1 MIEDGS
7 ACPHQKDRAA
17 MSSSKSS
24 NDLRLGFLCV
34 VETDRAGF
42 VGGILVTNRL
52 GRPLEFQCTTPVK
65 PNRTQVILYG
75 PTLRSFVFGELI
87 GKTLCERLNAK
98 PQLLLIDQ
106 PELLSLREHV
116 AAPVGCLIEDDE
128 QRRELP
134 DETLLSVGRQHIRFH
149 ADHSDDHDAGQQLCE
164 QIPADA
170 DLKEP
175 LERVREALEETLRAV
190 AAA

>member
-1 MIEDGS
+1 
-7 ACPHQKDRAA
+7 
-17 MSSSKSS
+17 MSSSKSN

-34 VETDRAGF
+34 VETESAGF

-75 PTLRSFVFGELI
+75 PTLRSFVSGELI
-87 GKTLCERLNAK
+87 GKTLCERLNAR
-98 PQLLLIDQ
+98 PQLLLVDQ
-106 PELLSLREHV
+106 PEMLSLRDSLPIPIACLV
-116 AAPVGCLIEDDE
+116 AE
-128 QRRELP
+128 QGRGELP
-134 DETLLSVGRQHIRFH
+134 DQTLLGVGHNHLSFH
-149 ADHSDDHDAGQQLCE
+149 SEHPEDHDTARELCE

-170 DLKEP
+170 DLNEP
-175 LERVREALEETLRAV
+175 LERVREALEETLRST

>member
-1 MIEDGS
+1 MNEDGS
-7 ACPHQKDRAA
+7 AHPHKKVRVP

-34 VETDRAGF
+34 VETESTGF

-75 PTLRSFVFGELI
+75 PTLRSFVSGELI
-87 GKTLCERLNAK
+87 GKTLCERLNAH
-98 PQLLLIDQ
+98 PHLVLIDQ
-106 PELLSLREHV
+106 PELLSLREFLSI
-116 AAPVGCLIEDDE
+116 PVGCLVAEVE
-128 QRRELP
+128 RRELP
-134 DETLLSVGRQHIRFH
+134 DETLLGVGRNHLWFH
-149 ADHSDDHDAGQQLCE
+149 TEHPDDHAAAGQLCE
-164 QIPADA
+164 QVPADA

-175 LERVREALEETLRAV
+175 LERVREALQETLRST